1 MKRPWNIISP
11 PVYSLITHDVNGK
24 LNMNICTY
32 VSAVSMQPKMYSIA
46 IDYTSK
52 TYKNLEKS
60 TKVVLQLLS
69 SENLKVIR
77 KLGKVSGRLFDK
89 ERYLNSYNLLENWK
103 EHKVLKGVSAIL
115 ELEKNSEV
123 RHHGDH
129 AIFFFNVIGFKT
141 FSETNILSFQD
152 LVKNRIIL

>member
-1 MKRPWNIISP
+1 MKRPWNIVSP
-11 PVYSLITHDVNGK
+11 PVYSLLTFDANGK

-32 VSAVSMQPKMYSIA
+32 VSAVSMKPKMYSIA

-60 TKVVLQLLS
+60 SKVVLQLLS

-89 ERYLNSYNLLENWK
+89 ERYLNSYDLLDNWK
-103 EHKVLKGVSAIL
+103 GYKVLKGVSAIL
-115 ELEKNSEV
+115 ELEKDSEI

-129 AIFFFNVIGFKT
+129 AIFFFNVTGFKT
-141 FSETNILSFQD
+141 FTDNNVLSFQD

>member
-1 MKRPWNIISP
+1 MKRPWNIVSP
-11 PVYSLITHDVNGK
+11 PVYSLLTFDADGK

-32 VSAVSMQPKMYSIA
+32 VSAVSMKPKMYSIA

-60 TKVVLQLLS
+60 SKVVLQLLS

-89 ERYLNSYNLLENWK
+89 ERYLNSYNLLDN
-103 EHKVLKGVSAIL
+103 
-115 ELEKNSEV
+115 
-123 RHHGDH
+123 
-129 AIFFFNVIGFKT
+129 
-141 FSETNILSFQD
+141 
-152 LVKNRIIL
+152 